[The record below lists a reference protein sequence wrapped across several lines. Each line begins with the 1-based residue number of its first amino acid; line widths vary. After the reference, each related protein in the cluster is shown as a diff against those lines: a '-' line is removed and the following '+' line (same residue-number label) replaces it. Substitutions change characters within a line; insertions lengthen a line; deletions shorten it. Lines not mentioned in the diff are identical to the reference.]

1 MSANFNGP
9 IASLLV
15 PAGSARLR
23 IGNGCRARS
32 QALSALSASAQL
44 RLFHAEYVQYKQIKH
59 GRAPRLGRSQHSAGC
74 MYPARVCRAWAC
86 CWCGHQ
92 RGAKRRRQCKKHTE
106 LAKQQEVA
114 VIDANNTDCYTQLE
128 ASLHLHALAKLQ
140 VQGWRPGA
148 FEFQHLALTAARKQ
162 KQ

>member
-1 MSANFNGP
+1 VWGWGKKTPAAAALSANFNGP
-9 IASLLV
+9 IASLLA

-44 RLFHAEYVQYKQIKH
+44 RLFHAVSVQYKQIKH

-86 CWCGHQ
+86 CWCRHQ

-114 VIDANNTDCYTQLE
+114 VIDANNTDCYPTGGFTASACSCKVASTGME
-128 ASLHLHALAKLQ
+128 AGR
-140 VQGWRPGA
+140 V
-148 FEFQHLALTAARKQ
+148 
-162 KQ
+162 